1 MNPCIVVLVAT
12 RMEIDPF
19 LEHAEV
25 KNELLSSVQRPMIH
39 VQIAGHNIMVVITGP
54 GMVNTAQALTEAME
68 RFKPELVLQTGIA
81 GVFGRAG
88 IGVGDIGIAD
98 SETYIH
104 TGIEKSGAD
113 EKPSPLPFDLVQ
125 GFPMTR
131 LGQFSPDPAL
141 AARALRILK
150 NGFSPDQCRVV
161 KGPFITVSTITAT
174 DSTSEKLFSAYAAPC
189 MESME
194 GAASAQVA
202 ALYKVD
208 FMEIRGGSNMVG
220 QRDKTEWD
228 IPLGAKRASRGVF
241 LFLKNGVNF
250 EH

>member
-12 RMEIDPF
+12 RMEIEPF
-19 LEHAEV
+19 LEQAEV
-25 KNELLSSVQRPMIH
+25 KNELLSSVKRPMIH
-39 VQIAGHNIMVVITGP
+39 VQVAGHNIMVVITGP

-68 RFKPELVLQTGIA
+68 RFKPDLVLQTGIA

-98 SETYIH
+98 SETYVH

-113 EKPSPLPFDLVQ
+113 ERPSPLPFDLVK

-131 LGQFSPDPAL
+131 LGQFYPDPTL

-150 NGFSPDQCRVV
+150 NGFSQDQCRVV

-174 DSTSEKLFSAYAAPC
+174 DATAEKLFSAYAPC
-189 MESME
+189 MEAME

-208 FMEIRGGSNMVG
+208 FMEIRGGSNRVG
-220 QRDKTEWD
+220 QRDKTEWN